1 MEAAVSKKRS
11 AAGRGSR
18 YPRGMNKHSSAVAAA
33 CRAIDSAETAPS
45 LAVLAKGAG
54 LSPFHFQKVFSAT
67 VGLSPKA
74 YALAAREKRAR
85 AALRSAG
92 SVTEAIYESGH
103 GSSGR
108 FYERSAGA
116 LGMTPTKY
124 RAGGAGETVRFA
136 VGRCALGE
144 FLVAA
149 TEKGVCAVFLGGE
162 PGALVRDLQKR
173 FPKAR
178 LSGGDAAF
186 ERLVARVVGVL
197 EGTGSGAELPLDV
210 RGTAFQRRV
219 WTALRSIPL
228 GKTSTYAE
236 IARRVGAPKA
246 TRAVGTAIG
255 ANKLA
260 VLIPCH
266 RVVRSGGALSGY
278 RWGVAVKRALLRREG
293 AAILES

>member
-11 AAGRGSR
+11 AARGPRR
-18 YPRGMNKHSSAVAAA
+18 YPIGMNKHASAVAAA
-33 CRAIDSAETAPS
+33 CRAIDSAETPPS
-45 LAVLAKGAG
+45 LAELAAAAG
-54 LSPFHFQKVFSAT
+54 LSPFHFQKVFTSVA
-67 VGLSPKA
+67 GLSPKA

-108 FYERSAGA
+108 FYERAAGA

-136 VGRCALGE
+136 VGRCALGD

-149 TEKGVCAVFLGGE
+149 TGKGVCAVLLGGD
-162 PGALVRDLQKR
+162 PDALVRDLAKR
-173 FPKAR
+173 FPRAR
-178 LSGGDAAF
+178 LAGGDAAF
-186 ERLVARVVGVL
+186 EALVARVVGVL
-197 EGTGSGAELPLDV
+197 EGRGTGEGLPLDV

-246 TRAVGTAIG
+246 TRAVGSAIG

-266 RVVRSGGALSGY
+266 RVVRVGGALSGY
-278 RWGVAVKRALLRREG
+278 RWGVALKRALLTREG
-293 AAILES
+293 AAILEA